1 MTMSD
6 AGTSDFD
13 RWLHANGLGQH
24 VAVFAAERVD
34 FDVLSELTDDDLR
47 DLGLPL
53 GDRKRLRR
61 AIDERRAPAMMAAP
75 VQAAPAIREVAPPAE
90 PASEAERR
98 QVTIIF
104 CDLVDST
111 RLAGRL
117 DPEELAEVMTSYQR
131 CCESVVARWDG
142 HLAEFL
148 GDGAV
153 VYFGW
158 PVAHEDDAT
167 RAVHAALELTRAA
180 GQLDAGA
187 VRLSARAGIAT
198 GLVVVGDIKSAT
210 LRKREGAV
218 GTTPNLAARIQ
229 SLAPPGGVAIAARTR
244 KLIGE
249 QFLLQEMPPQMLK
262 GIEEPV
268 DWWLVNGVPESRSRF
283 DTRAGAGA
291 RRMVG
296 RDAELASLLHEWE
309 RGRRGEGRAVLI
321 SGEAGIGK
329 SRLLQSLAERT
340 MPDDRE
346 QIALQCSPFYRDT
359 ALMPFAE
366 WVRRSARLSVDT
378 EAGSALDRLE
388 SFIHE
393 RGIDVTDTLPLLATL
408 LSVPLDQRAGM
419 PSLSPQLLRERT
431 IERLLD
437 LMLAGASARPLLVLM
452 EDLHWADP
460 TSIDLLARLTAR
472 RASVPGLLV
481 MTARPEFI
489 APFDE
494 QECVR
499 IAVDRLPVGDMRAVV
514 EDLAGGRRLPDAVFS
529 SIVAAAG
536 GVPLFIEELTKSLLE
551 SGRLRATGDSYE
563 LLATALDLE
572 IPATLHDLL
581 VARLDGLGPAKSVC
595 RVAATLG
602 LRFSRRLLA
611 RVLSMADDQLDAAL
625 QRLCDSGVLEST
637 APFDD
642 DAQFAFR
649 HALVREAA
657 YQSQLKSRRRDIHLE
672 TAAVLETHFP
682 GIAQSEPE
690 MLAHHHAEGG
700 QAEPATVYFL
710 AAASRAMRSS
720 ALSEA
725 LSHLTRGLTL
735 LEGCA
740 PSLRRDRLELRLRA
754 SLGTA
759 YMQAR
764 GWAAPEV
771 ERSYLAA
778 AALSAA
784 AESTAEEIQVLW
796 GTWVYYQV
804 RGRLDEAV
812 AAAAQIQERAERD
825 GSDASLLVADMI
837 GLQVHLY
844 AGDPRRS
851 REHCRR
857 FRARYDA
864 ARFGSLTELYSTDLE
879 LVCVVHEALAC
890 WIIGDTDE
898 ALAHASRAR
907 ALSLESG
914 HPYSMSW
921 SHTWGGVVELLAGD
935 VETLAPSLQLGAAV
949 AGEHGYA
956 YVTAMAR
963 TLQGWLHGERGDL
976 AGGLAELRDGLAAFR
991 ATGAEIAVP
1000 FFQGLEAELLLRDG
1014 RADEALEVLAAAQ
1027 QQVSHWGERWTEAE
1041 VRRLTGKALAARAG
1055 TLTADAEVSYRKA
1068 LQVAAEQ
1075 GAHSWALRAARDLAG
1090 ALAGV
1095 GRDRDAQ
1102 EILDAVHMNG
1112 ILHH

>member
-1 MTMSD
+1 MATPE
-6 AGTSDFD
+6 AELSDFD
-13 RWLHANGLGQH
+13 RWLQANGLGQH
-24 VAVFAAERVD
+24 AAALAAERVD

-61 AIDERRAPAMMAAP
+61 AIDERRAPATSATPA
-75 VQAAPAIREVAPPAE
+75 QALPALREVAPPAE
-90 PASEAERR
+90 SAGEAERR

-131 CCESVVARWDG
+131 CCETVVARWDG

-158 PVAHEDDAT
+158 PVAHEDDAA

-229 SLAPPGGVAIAARTR
+229 SLAPPGGVAISARTR

-249 QFLLQEMPPQMLK
+249 QFLLQDMHAQVLK
-262 GIEEPV
+262 GIEGPV
-268 DWWLVNGVPESRSRF
+268 DWWLVNGVPVSGSRF

-296 RDAELASLLHEWE
+296 RDAELASLLHEWD
-309 RGRRGEGRAVLI
+309 RGYHGDGRAVLI
-321 SGEAGIGK
+321 TGEAGIGK

-340 MPDDRE
+340 MADARE
-346 QIALQCSPFYRDT
+346 PVALQCSPFYRDT
-359 ALMPFAE
+359 ALNPVAE
-366 WVRRSARLSVDT
+366 WVRRTARLSVDLD
-378 EAGSALDRLE
+378 AGSALDRLE
-388 SFIHE
+388 SFIRE
-393 RGIDVTDTLPLLATL
+393 RGIDVADALPLLATL
-408 LSVPLDQRAGM
+408 LSVPLDGRASM
-419 PSLSPQLLRERT
+419 PSLSPLLLRERT

-437 LMLAGASARPLLVLM
+437 LLVAGASAHPLLVLV

-460 TSIDLLARLTAR
+460 TSIDLLTRLIAR

-481 MTARPEFI
+481 MTARPEFVSL
-489 APFDE
+489 FDE
-494 QECVR
+494 RECVR
-499 IAVDRLPVGDMRAVV
+499 IAVDRLPLDDIRSVV
-514 EDLAGGRRLPDAVFS
+514 DDLAGGRRLPDAVFA

-536 GVPLFIEELTKSLLE
+536 GVPLFIEELTKSLIE
-551 SGRLRATGDSYE
+551 SGRLRTTGDSYE
-563 LLATALDLE
+563 LHAAASDME

-581 VARLDGLGPAKSVC
+581 VARLDSLGPAKAVC

-611 RVLSMADDQLDAAL
+611 RVLSMADEQLDTAL

-637 APFDD
+637 TPFDD
-642 DAQFAFR
+642 DAQFSFR

-682 GIAQSEPE
+682 GIALSEPE

-700 QAEPATVYFL
+700 QAEPATVYYL

-725 LSHLTRGLTL
+725 LSHLTRGLNV
-735 LEGCA
+735 LEGSA

-754 SLGTA
+754 ALGTT

-778 AALSAA
+778 ASLSAA

-804 RGRLDEAV
+804 RGRFAEAL

-825 GSDASLLVADMI
+825 GTDASLLVADMI

-844 AGDPRRS
+844 AGDPQRS
-851 REHCRR
+851 RAHCRR
-857 FRARYDA
+857 FRERYDA

-890 WIIGDTDE
+890 WITGDTDD
-898 ALAHASRAR
+898 ALTHARHAR
-907 ALSLESG
+907 ALSVASG

-921 SHTWGGVVELLAGD
+921 SHTWGGVVELLTGD
-935 VETLAPSLQLGAAV
+935 VDVLEPSLQLGAAV

-956 YVTAMAR
+956 YVAAMAH
-963 TLQGWLHGERGDL
+963 TLHGWLRGERGDL
-976 AGGLAELRDGLAAFR
+976 VDGLTELREGLAAFR

-1014 RADEALEVLAAAQ
+1014 RADEALVVLAAAQ
-1027 QQVSHWGERWTEAE
+1027 HQVTHWGERWTEAE
-1041 VRRLTGKALAARAG
+1041 VHRLVGKALTVQAG
-1055 TLTADAEVSYRKA
+1055 TLTADAEVSYRTA
-1068 LQVAAEQ
+1068 LHVAAEQ
-1075 GAHSWALRAARDLAG
+1075 GAHNWALRAARDLAS
-1090 ALAGV
+1090 ALIGV
-1095 GRDRDAQ
+1095 GRERDAQ
-1102 EILDAVHMNG
+1102 DVLDAVRMNG